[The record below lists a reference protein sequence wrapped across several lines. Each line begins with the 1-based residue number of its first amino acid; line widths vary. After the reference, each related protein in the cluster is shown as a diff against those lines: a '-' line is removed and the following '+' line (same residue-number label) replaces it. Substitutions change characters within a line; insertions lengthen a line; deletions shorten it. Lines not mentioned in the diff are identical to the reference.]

1 MIDEVDELAWDAN
14 LKPKERIFVLH
25 YCADEDSFLNA
36 TRSYQKAYQK
46 KDKKTG
52 EVLKELDVKTCEA
65 CGSRMY
71 NRERVKLAIRKLLKI
86 TQEEHDETNTYR
98 LLADIA
104 ALATFNPADV
114 IDERGHLKGKLEE
127 LGEKAKFISQIEKTK
142 FGIKV
147 VLAERSKYID
157 LFMKYLNIVRP
168 ETQLE
173 IKLPIVEIAPK
184 AASIDDWN
192 KKQEEK
198 S

>member
-1 MIDEVDELAWDAN
+1 MIDEVEELEWDAN

-65 CGSRMY
+65 CGSRMFG
-71 NRERVKLAIRKLLKI
+71 RERVKLAIRRLLKI

-98 LLADIA
+98 LLADVA
-104 ALATFNPADV
+104 SLATFNPADV
-114 IDERGHLKGKLEE
+114 IDDKGNLKCTLEE
-127 LGEKAKFISQIEKTK
+127 LGEKAKLISQIEPTK
-142 FGIKV
+142 FGVKV
-147 VLAERSKYID
+147 TLAERSKYID

-173 IKLPIVEIAPK
+173 IKLPIVEVAPK
-184 AASIDDWN
+184 IASVDEWN
-192 KKQEEK
+192 KEQEDK
-198 S
+198 

>member
-1 MIDEVDELAWDAN
+1 MIDEVEELEWDAN

-46 KDKKTG
+46 KDKRTG
-52 EVLKELDVKTCEA
+52 AVLKELDVKTCEA

-71 NRERVKLAIRKLLKI
+71 NRERVKLAIRRLLKI

-98 LLADIA
+98 LLADVA
-104 ALATFNPADV
+104 SLATFNPADV
-114 IDERGHLKGKLEE
+114 IDDKGNLKCTLEE
-127 LGEKAKFISQIEKTK
+127 LGEKAKLISQIEPTK
-142 FGIKV
+142 FGVKV
-147 VLAERSKYID
+147 TLAERSKYID

-173 IKLPIVEIAPK
+173 IKLPIVEVAQKIA
-184 AASIDDWN
+184 SVDEWN
-192 KKQEEK
+192 KEQEDK
-198 S
+198 

>member
-1 MIDEVDELAWDAN
+1 MIDEVEELEWDAN

-46 KDKKTG
+46 KDKRTG
-52 EVLKELDVKTCEA
+52 AVLKELDVKTCEA

-71 NRERVKLAIRKLLKI
+71 NRERVKLAIRRLLKI

-98 LLADIA
+98 LLADVA
-104 ALATFNPADV
+104 SLATFNPADV
-114 IDERGHLKGKLEE
+114 IDDKGNLKCTLEE
-127 LGEKAKFISQIEKTK
+127 LGEKAKLISQIEPTK
-142 FGIKV
+142 FGVKV
-147 VLAERSKYID
+147 TLAERSKYID

-173 IKLPIVEIAPK
+173 IKLPIVEVAPK
-184 AASIDDWN
+184 IASVDKWN
-192 KKQEEK
+192 KEQEDK
-198 S
+198 

>member
-1 MIDEVDELAWDAN
+1 MIDEVEELEWDAN

-46 KDKKTG
+46 KDKRTG
-52 EVLKELDVKTCEA
+52 AVLKELDVKTCEA

-71 NRERVKLAIRKLLKI
+71 NRERVKLAIRRLLKI

-98 LLADIA
+98 LLADVA
-104 ALATFNPADV
+104 SLATFNPADV
-114 IDERGHLKGKLEE
+114 IDDKGNLKCTLEE
-127 LGEKAKFISQIEKTK
+127 LGEKAKLISQIAPTK
-142 FGIKV
+142 FGVKV
-147 VLAERSKYID
+147 TLAERSKYID

-173 IKLPIVEIAPK
+173 IKLPIVEVAPK
-184 AASIDDWN
+184 IASVDEWN
-192 KKQEEK
+192 KEQEDK
-198 S
+198 

>member
-1 MIDEVDELAWDAN
+1 MIDEVEELEWDAN

-46 KDKKTG
+46 KDKRTG
-52 EVLKELDVKTCEA
+52 AVLKELDVKTCEA

-71 NRERVKLAIRKLLKI
+71 NRERVKLAIRRLLKI

-98 LLADIA
+98 LLADVA
-104 ALATFNPADV
+104 SLATFNPADV
-114 IDERGHLKGKLEE
+114 IDDKGNLKCTLEE
-127 LGEKAKFISQIEKTK
+127 LGEKAKLISQIEPTK
-142 FGIKV
+142 FGVKV
-147 VLAERSKYID
+147 TLAERSKYID

-173 IKLPIVEIAPK
+173 IKLPIVEVAPK
-184 AASIDDWN
+184 IASVDEWN
-192 KKQEEK
+192 KEQEDK
-198 S
+198 

>member
-46 KDKKTG
+46 KDKRTG
-52 EVLKELDVKTCEA
+52 AVLKELDVKTCEA

-71 NRERVKLAIRKLLKI
+71 NRERVKLAIRRLLKI

-98 LLADIA
+98 LLADVA
-104 ALATFNPADV
+104 SLATFNPADV
-114 IDERGHLKGKLEE
+114 IDDKGNLKCTLEE
-127 LGEKAKFISQIEKTK
+127 LGEKAKLISQIEPTK
-142 FGIKV
+142 FGVKV
-147 VLAERSKYID
+147 TLAERSKYID

-173 IKLPIVEIAPK
+173 IKLPIVEVAPK
-184 AASIDDWN
+184 IASVDEWN
-192 KKQEEK
+192 KEQEDK
-198 S
+198 

>member
-71 NRERVKLAIRKLLKI
+71 NRERVKLAIRRLLKI

-98 LLADIA
+98 LLADVA
-104 ALATFNPADV
+104 SLATFNPADV
-114 IDERGHLKGKLEE
+114 IDDKGNLKCTLEE
-127 LGEKAKFISQIEKTK
+127 LGEKAKLISQIEPTK
-142 FGIKV
+142 FGVKV
-147 VLAERSKYID
+147 TLAERSKYID

-173 IKLPIVEIAPK
+173 IKLPIVEVAPK
-184 AASIDDWN
+184 IASVDEWN
-192 KKQEEK
+192 KEQEDK
-198 S
+198 

>member
-1 MIDEVDELAWDAN
+1 MIDEVEELAWDAN

-46 KDKKTG
+46 KDKRTG
-52 EVLKELDVKTCEA
+52 AVLKELDVKTCEA

-71 NRERVKLAIRKLLKI
+71 NRERVKLAIRRLLKI

-98 LLADIA
+98 LLADVA
-104 ALATFNPADV
+104 SLATFNPADV
-114 IDERGHLKGKLEE
+114 IDDKGNLKCTLEE
-127 LGEKAKFISQIEKTK
+127 LGEKAKLISQIEPTK
-142 FGIKV
+142 FGLKV
-147 VLAERSKYID
+147 TLAERSKYID

-173 IKLPIVEIAPK
+173 IKLPIVEVAPK
-184 AASIDDWN
+184 IASVDEWN
-192 KKQEEK
+192 KEQEDK
-198 S
+198 

>member
-1 MIDEVDELAWDAN
+1 MIDEVDELEWDAN

-46 KDKKTG
+46 KDKRTG
-52 EVLKELDVKTCEA
+52 AVLKELDVKTCEA

-71 NRERVKLAIRKLLKI
+71 NRERVKLAIRRLLKI

-98 LLADIA
+98 LLADVA
-104 ALATFNPADV
+104 SLATFNPADV
-114 IDERGHLKGKLEE
+114 IDDKGNLKCTLEE
-127 LGEKAKFISQIEKTK
+127 LGEKAKLISQIEPTK
-142 FGIKV
+142 FGVKV
-147 VLAERSKYID
+147 TLADRSKYID

-173 IKLPIVEIAPK
+173 IKLPIVEVAPK
-184 AASIDDWN
+184 IASVDEWN
-192 KKQEEK
+192 KEQEDK
-198 S
+198 

>member
-1 MIDEVDELAWDAN
+1 MIDEVEELKWDAN

-46 KDKKTG
+46 KDKRTG
-52 EVLKELDVKTCEA
+52 AVLKELDVKTCEA

-71 NRERVKLAIRKLLKI
+71 NRERVKLAIRRLLKI

-98 LLADIA
+98 LLADVA
-104 ALATFNPADV
+104 SLATFNPADV
-114 IDERGHLKGKLEE
+114 IDDKGNLKCTLEE
-127 LGEKAKFISQIEKTK
+127 LGEKAKLISQIEPTK
-142 FGIKV
+142 FGVKV
-147 VLAERSKYID
+147 TLAERSKYID

-173 IKLPIVEIAPK
+173 IKLPIVEVAPK
-184 AASIDDWN
+184 IASVDEWN
-192 KKQEEK
+192 KEQEDK
-198 S
+198 

>member
-1 MIDEVDELAWDAN
+1 MIDEVEDLEWDAN

-46 KDKKTG
+46 KDKRTG
-52 EVLKELDVKTCEA
+52 AVLKELDVKTCEA

-71 NRERVKLAIRKLLKI
+71 NRERVKLAIRRLLKI

-98 LLADIA
+98 LLADVA
-104 ALATFNPADV
+104 SLATFNPADV
-114 IDERGHLKGKLEE
+114 IDDKGNLKCTLEE
-127 LGEKAKFISQIEKTK
+127 LGDKAKLISQIEPTK
-142 FGIKV
+142 FGVKV
-147 VLAERSKYID
+147 TLAERSKYID

-173 IKLPIVEIAPK
+173 IKLPIVEVAPK
-184 AASIDDWN
+184 IASVDEWN
-192 KKQEEK
+192 KEQEDK
-198 S
+198 

>member
-1 MIDEVDELAWDAN
+1 MIDEVDELEWDAN

-46 KDKKTG
+46 KDKRTG
-52 EVLKELDVKTCEA
+52 AVLKELDVKTCEA

-71 NRERVKLAIRKLLKI
+71 NRERVKLAIRRLLKI

-98 LLADIA
+98 LLADVA
-104 ALATFNPADV
+104 SLATFNPADV
-114 IDERGHLKGKLEE
+114 IDDKGNLKCTLEE
-127 LGEKAKFISQIEKTK
+127 LGEKAKLISQIEPTK
-142 FGIKV
+142 FGVKV
-147 VLAERSKYID
+147 TLAERSKYID

-173 IKLPIVEIAPK
+173 IKLPIVEVAPK
-184 AASIDDWN
+184 IASVDEWN
-192 KKQEEK
+192 KEQEDK
-198 S
+198 

>member
-1 MIDEVDELAWDAN
+1 MIDEVDELEWDAN

-52 EVLKELDVKTCEA
+52 AVLKELDVKTCEA

-71 NRERVKLAIRKLLKI
+71 NRERVKLAIRRLLKI

-98 LLADIA
+98 LLADVA
-104 ALATFNPADV
+104 SLATFNPADV
-114 IDERGHLKGKLEE
+114 IDDNGNLKCSLEE
-127 LGEKAKFISQIEKTK
+127 LGEKAKLISQIEPTK
-142 FGIKV
+142 FGVKV
-147 VLAERSKYID
+147 TLAERSKYID

-173 IKLPIVEIAPK
+173 IKLPIVEVAPK
-184 AASIDDWN
+184 IASVDEWN
-192 KKQEEK
+192 KEQEDK
-198 S
+198 

>member
-1 MIDEVDELAWDAN
+1 MIDEVEELAWDAN

-46 KDKKTG
+46 KDKRTG
-52 EVLKELDVKTCEA
+52 AVLKELDVKTCEA

-71 NRERVKLAIRKLLKI
+71 NRERVKLAIRRLLKI

-98 LLADIA
+98 LLADVA
-104 ALATFNPADV
+104 SLATFNPADV
-114 IDERGHLKGKLEE
+114 IDDKGNLKCTLEE
-127 LGEKAKFISQIEKTK
+127 LGEKAKLISQIEPTK
-142 FGIKV
+142 FGVKV
-147 VLAERSKYID
+147 TLAERSKYID

-173 IKLPIVEIAPK
+173 IKLPIVEVAPK
-184 AASIDDWN
+184 IASVDEWN
-192 KKQEEK
+192 KEQEDK
-198 S
+198 